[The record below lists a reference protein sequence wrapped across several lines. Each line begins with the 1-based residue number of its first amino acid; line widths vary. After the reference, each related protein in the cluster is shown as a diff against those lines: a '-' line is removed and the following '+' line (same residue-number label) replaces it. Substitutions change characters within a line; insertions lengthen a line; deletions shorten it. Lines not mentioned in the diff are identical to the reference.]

1 MHTLWHFRL
10 CPLSRSIRMAL
21 SESGIACA
29 LVEEKPW
36 DWQPKFLDINPAA
49 ELPVLQLDDGQLLC
63 GTYAISEFIA
73 EEGISPSLD
82 DTAGSAPIQL
92 FPGTREDRAEVRRL
106 VDWFNGKMNREVT
119 REFLYERVYSRMA
132 GGSRHTPD
140 VEMLRAIRS
149 NLRYHLSYIGFL
161 AYQRRW
167 LAGDAISFADLAAAA
182 HLSTIDYLGEV
193 PWDENPAAKDWYM
206 RVKSRPSLRAILA
219 DRVPGSHPPAHYG
232 ELDF

>member
-21 SESGIACA
+21 SESGIACQ
-29 LVEEKPW
+29 LEEERPW
-36 DWQPKFLDINPAA
+36 DWRPQFLDLNPAA
-49 ELPVLQLDDGQLLC
+49 ELPVLRLDDGQLLC

-73 EEGISPSLD
+73 EEGIVAGIDLD
-82 DTAGSAPIQL
+82 TTATPIAL
-92 FPGTREDRAEVRRL
+92 FPGSREDRAEVRRL
-106 VDWFNGKMNREVT
+106 VDWFNGKMHREVT
-119 REFLYERVYSRMA
+119 REFLYEKVYSRTS
-132 GGSRHTPD
+132 GGMSHTPD
-140 VEMLRAIRS
+140 VEMLRAIRT

-167 LAGDAISFADLAAAA
+167 LAGDAISYADLAAAA

-193 PWDENPAAKDWYM
+193 PWDEHPAAKDWYM

-219 DRVPGSHPPAHYG
+219 DRLPGAHPPAHYVN
-232 ELDF
+232 LDF